1 MRRRNLRHVATHS
14 PLMAAAALTIAIF
27 LIFFAVGL
35 AALLLIRRDDLRLG
49 EVLLA
54 PVFGIAVFVIPT
66 LLINQIGLPV
76 GRFSLVEASAL
87 ATTASFII
95 FRHRTHVPWRTLWA
109 ISPLFAIAFL
119 LVGWPQLIY
128 GFSWVSFSNNDMTN
142 YSLAADRLVSH
153 GFYALP
159 AMRPDEIFRGYNP
172 SYWFEYVLSGERTG
186 VEMLLAVSASV
197 MHIRG
202 FQAFMSTIM
211 AFNLS
216 LIGCAAALG
225 WVLRT
230 KLSDAFIVGG
240 LLAISPLTTLGTLY
254 QLLAQVCGLAIL
266 TAQVVLIAMATSRH
280 TTTKPS
286 RSQLWILFG
295 LLLSAQ
301 LVIYPELFPFAILLY
316 FTAGIL
322 TIIHGGDRATTLLK
336 DLLVVTGLL
345 ALFTLWNLPRMLVL
359 LGERIK
365 TQIPHGGP
373 AAAHAAIM
381 FPYFLLP
388 SGMSSLWGFTTTT
401 TFQGRFLSLWIALG
415 MALTIMVAAYAT
427 NWALRFRDPA
437 SIMLCIMLFVGLV
450 MFIKNVD
457 FGTFKLAMYI
467 QPFLLACFGSAV
479 IFIKRF
485 RFVFLAILA
494 LLIPLNLMSQ
504 FAYAETSFNGPY
516 EQGASYVEVR
526 DATTAN
532 LVNHLLAIEHSSS
545 GIDAFISD
553 TSNLVLGKYETGFVG
568 SRPLFFLTTEFQAGL
583 AAVAPSILPQ
593 LRPRSIF
600 YDQYG
605 NNLIQAARNF
615 YKYFNFSFSSTKTA
629 SFMLPNLKHVYN
641 STALLHSG
649 GLATVLNRSNSA
661 FRNGLVY
668 LTRAGAVSNDLV
680 FIQSTLGTS
689 AGIGKRF
696 RNMSLFQVEPDY
708 FYGNTTMSGIGRYLL
723 FAALNPTRHVRM
735 LLNISDTLQSNGSD
749 SLPPAIIAGRK
760 RVSFPLVGS
769 GSARVVSPLVAPRRV
784 GGFYILGL
792 DMGRPGQHF
801 IVPRTGLMDL
811 YGRNIQIDPRLL
823 TAFAR
828 NISLISN
835 SEFAALHP
843 PGFLNNLVVAL
854 RDPSLLYSGIY
865 EDGWISNAAYL
876 KLSTHADNESMI
888 VNGLVPL
895 IKNPNFHER
904 LTCVIDGHIFK
915 TVMLHVG
922 YFHLKLGT
930 RLKSG
935 NHTVYFRF
943 SRFERLPGKD
953 RRPISAR
960 IYSVGF
966 Q

>member
-1 MRRRNLRHVATHS
+1 
-14 PLMAAAALTIAIF
+14 MAAAALTIVIF

-35 AALLLIRRDDLRLG
+35 AALLLIRRDDLQLG

-76 GRFSLVEASAL
+76 GRFSLIEVSAL
-87 ATTASFII
+87 AATASFII
-95 FRHRTHVPWRTLWA
+95 FRHRAHVPWRTLWA
-109 ISPLFAIAFL
+109 TSPLFVIAFI

-128 GFSWVSFSNNDMTN
+128 GFNWMSFSNNDMTN

-153 GFYALP
+153 GFYAMP
-159 AMRPDEIFRGYNP
+159 AMRADEIFRGYNP

-186 VEMLLAVSASV
+186 VEMLLAVTASV

-225 WVLRT
+225 WVLRA

-240 LLAISPLTTLGTLY
+240 LMAISPLTTLGTLY

-266 TAQVVLIAMATSRH
+266 TAQVVLIAIATSR
-280 TTTKPS
+280 TAITKPS
-286 RSQLWILFG
+286 RTQLWLLFG
-295 LLLSAQ
+295 ILLSAQ

-316 FTAGIL
+316 FTAGAL
-322 TIIHGGDRATTLLK
+322 TIIRGADRALTLLK
-336 DLLVVTGLL
+336 DLSVATGFL

-373 AAAHAAIM
+373 AATHAAIM

-401 TFQGRFLSLWIALG
+401 TFQGTFLSLWIGLG
-415 MALTIMVAAYAT
+415 MALTITVAAFAIYRAI
-427 NWALRFRDPA
+427 NFRDPA
-437 SIMLCIMLFVGLV
+437 SIMLCIMLLVGLA
-450 MFIKNVD
+450 MFIKKVD
-457 FGTFKLAMYI
+457 FGTFKIAMYM
-467 QPFLLACFGSAV
+467 QPFLLTCFGSAV

-485 RFVFLAILA
+485 RFVFFA
-494 LLIPLNLMSQ
+494 LLTFLVPLNLMSQ
-504 FAYAETSFNGPY
+504 FSYAETSFNGPY

-526 DATTAN
+526 DATTAK
-532 LVNHLLAIEHSSS
+532 LINHLLAIEHSSS
-545 GIDAFISD
+545 GVDAFISD

-568 SRPLFFLTTEFQAGL
+568 SRPLFFLTTEFQSGL

-593 LRPRSIF
+593 LRPRSIY

-605 NNLIQAARNF
+605 NKLIQAARDF
-615 YKYFNFSFSSTKTA
+615 YKYFNFPFSPTKTA
-629 SFMLPNLKHVYN
+629 SFMLPNIKHIYN
-641 STALLHSG
+641 STSLLHSG
-649 GLATVLNRSNSA
+649 GLATVINRSNA
-661 FRNGLVY
+661 TFRNGLVY
-668 LTRAGAVSNDLV
+668 MTPEGAINNDLV

-708 FYGNTTMSGIGRYLL
+708 FYENTTMSGIGRYLL

-735 LLNISDTLQSNGSD
+735 LLDISDTLQSNGSD
-749 SLPPAIIAGRK
+749 SLPPAIVAGK
-760 RVSFPLVGS
+760 NQVSFPLVGS
-769 GSARVVSPLVAPRRV
+769 GSARVVSPIVVPRRI

-835 SEFAALHP
+835 SKYATLHP
-843 PGFLNNLVVAL
+843 PSFLKNFVIAL
-854 RDPSLLYSGIY
+854 RNPSLLYSGIY

-876 KLSTHADNESMI
+876 KLSTHADNESLI
-888 VNGLVPL
+888 INGLVPL
-895 IKNPNFHER
+895 IRNPNYHER
-904 LTCVIDGHIFK
+904 LVCVIDGHTFK
-915 TVMLHVG
+915 TVVLRVG
-922 YFHLKLGT
+922 FFHLKLRT
-930 RLKSG
+930 RLTKG
-935 NHTVYFRF
+935 NHTVSFRF
-943 SRFERLPGKD
+943 SGFERLPGKD
-953 RRPISAR
+953 GRPISAR